1 MADFV
6 FYYWQFLQFLQ
17 LFQELF
23 VGPSYLSL
31 LVRNVN
37 SNPLILDLM
46 YLFLK
51 RGYRVRALVYQQYHF
66 FFFPRKFISQSAIER
81 GVEINLQ
88 ANCSPY

>member
-1 MADFV
+1 MHLHNYKWQSF

-17 LFQELF
+17 RFQELF
-23 VGPSYLSL
+23 VSPSHLSL

-51 RGYRVRALVYQQYHF
+51 CGCSVLVYQQHHLIY
-66 FFFPRKFISQSAIER
+66 FFFPNKVHFSVCHREM
-81 GVEINLQ
+81 
-88 ANCSPY
+88 C